1 MNKNKVDEYVMDV
14 KLILVVDLLIIDS
27 KFKL

>member
-1 MNKNKVDEYVMDV
+1 MNKNNVDEYVMDV

-27 KFKL
+27 KFKI

>member
-1 MNKNKVDEYVMDV
+1 MNKNNVDEYVMDV